1 MLTAQ
6 HINKSCKHSGSRHWV
21 IKRAYKRKKGKREK
35 KGKEKEKK
43 KEKKREEE
51 KQLIGLICV
60 IDKSQDLRVKIP
72 DHRMYYRWR
81 IFHSG

>member
-35 KGKEKEKK
+35 KEKK
-43 KEKKREEE
+43 KKKKREED

-72 DHRMYYRWR
+72 EHMRYYGWR

>member
-35 KGKEKEKK
+35 KEKE
-43 KEKKREEE
+43 KEKKREED

-60 IDKSQDLRVKIP
+60 IDKSQDLRVNIP
-72 DHRMYYRWR
+72 V
-81 IFHSG
+81 ISLAG

>member
-35 KGKEKEKK
+35 KEKK
-43 KEKKREEE
+43 KKKKREED

-60 IDKSQDLRVKIP
+60 IDKSQDLRVKI
-72 DHRMYYRWR
+72 HAHIIRHIW
-81 IFHSG
+81 